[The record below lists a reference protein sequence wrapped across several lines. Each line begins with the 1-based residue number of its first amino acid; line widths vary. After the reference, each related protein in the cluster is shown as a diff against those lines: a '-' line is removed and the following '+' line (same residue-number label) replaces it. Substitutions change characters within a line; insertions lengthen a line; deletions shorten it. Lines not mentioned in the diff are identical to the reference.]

1 MTSSLLTK
9 CGCKKF
15 LLDAHGD
22 HISTCTAHSGATKAH
37 DWMVGRLGPL
47 FRTAGHRV
55 RTQHGVST
63 SAENRQKRGDVEILN
78 YLQDAAGSRNL
89 VFDLAV
95 THDRYGSSAQ
105 PHQNGL
111 LTHPQDL
118 DAPLH
123 VAARKKINTY
133 RDQYANNRNITFM
146 PAITSTSS
154 RMHGEFLRL
163 LFLQAHRE
171 TTAHFTAIGM
181 PAQQHC
187 DSFRFRRAAFYNG
200 LKSKVGLAAAKTAAM
215 RINLNIDGC
224 GVVAPPVHSSLR
236 APHLLANLLAHN
248 LPLPRAAH

>member
-1 MTSSLLTK
+1 M
-9 CGCKKF
+9 
-15 LLDAHGD
+15 
-22 HISTCTAHSGATKAH
+22 
-37 DWMVGRLGPL
+37 
-47 FRTAGHRV
+47 
-55 RTQHGVST
+55 
-63 SAENRQKRGDVEILN
+63 
-78 YLQDAAGSRNL
+78 
-89 VFDLAV
+89 

-105 PHQNGL
+105 PHQNSL

-123 VAARKKINTY
+123 VAARKKINAY

-187 DSFRFRRAAFYNG
+187 DAFRFRRAAFYNG

-215 RINLNIDGC
+215 RINLNS
-224 GVVAPPVHSSLR
+224 PPFSLS
-236 APHLLANLLAHN
+236 PP
-248 LPLPRAAH
+248 PLTAFS

>member
-1 MTSSLLTK
+1 M
-9 CGCKKF
+9 
-15 LLDAHGD
+15 
-22 HISTCTAHSGATKAH
+22 
-37 DWMVGRLGPL
+37 
-47 FRTAGHRV
+47 
-55 RTQHGVST
+55 
-63 SAENRQKRGDVEILN
+63 
-78 YLQDAAGSRNL
+78 
-89 VFDLAV
+89 
-95 THDRYGSSAQ
+95 
-105 PHQNGL
+105 

-123 VAARKKINTY
+123 VAARQKINKH

-215 RINLNIDGC
+215 RIDLNIDGC

>member
-1 MTSSLLTK
+1 M
-9 CGCKKF
+9 
-15 LLDAHGD
+15 
-22 HISTCTAHSGATKAH
+22 
-37 DWMVGRLGPL
+37 
-47 FRTAGHRV
+47 
-55 RTQHGVST
+55 
-63 SAENRQKRGDVEILN
+63 EILN

-95 THDRYGSSAQ
+95 TLPLTHDRYGSSAQ
-105 PHQNGL
+105 PHHNGL

-123 VAARKKINTY
+123 VAARQKINKH
-133 RDQYANNRNITFM
+133 RDLYANNRNITFM

-187 DSFRFRRAAFYNG
+187 DAFRFRRAAFYNG
-200 LKSKVGLAAAKTAAM
+200 LKSKVGLAAAKT
-215 RINLNIDGC
+215 C
-224 GVVAPPVHSSLR
+224 
-236 APHLLANLLAHN
+236 LLYTS
-248 LPLPRAAH
+248 PSPRDS